1 MNLYSALHP
10 TALFFFLCRCR
21 RAASVLRM
29 SEEEE
34 AVDEVAV
41 EEVAVQDQAA
51 DIAGEATK

>member
-1 MNLYSALHP
+1 
-10 TALFFFLCRCR
+10 
-21 RAASVLRM
+21 M